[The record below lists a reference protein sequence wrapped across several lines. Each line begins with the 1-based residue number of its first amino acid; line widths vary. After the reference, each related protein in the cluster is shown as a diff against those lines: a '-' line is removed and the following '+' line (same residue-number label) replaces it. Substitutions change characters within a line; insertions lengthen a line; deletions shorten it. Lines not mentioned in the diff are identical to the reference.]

1 MKLLLLALIG
11 LVALV
16 AASPVETTAITVPKY
31 KNNGIHSYKCDSNTN
46 VLSCVSSGT
55 CSFVEHCSTKC
66 FADHQGAGC
75 IGSSTVAIEAS
86 EKRDTETEVNAEAKK
101 TYECSNDHTGVL
113 VCQYGFCQTDR
124 YCKKGTKCHDKCS
137 CCRNMDVLERDIGD
151 VDTTKVSLQ
160 SEDIFISLPSIT
172 SSPIVPATTYGS
184 CKQTQAGVQSCR
196 ENNSMIV
203 VCDIA
208 DYMWRVLWIAQPES
222 DDDFH
227 ALPVTTSDTL
237 VSRGNCVPGTYSC
250 AQNSPWIVVC
260 DYKGTYQYSSDCGE
274 TDCITDNV
282 VAHCWNPGEEWKTY
296 ANLASR
302 VDHPPQDGPCV
313 PGTYGCVLNP
323 STNTPWV
330 TVCGWNQKLQYSS
343 DCGDQNCL
351 AREDG
356 AAHCW
361 NKGDQWNANPAS
373 VSRRDEPERVLP
385 DLTLSGNCSPGS
397 YACGWRNG
405 TQTSWVITCD
415 QSGNWVWSSDCGRGM
430 ECDYANG
437 DAHCVPPKSTIGARE
452 ELSEVPADL
461 APTASCRPGEFGCA
475 WSKDTVTDWTIVCDQ
490 SGKHWLWSSDCG
502 QGMKC
507 EWGGGVAHCVLN
519 KVLFEA

>member
-1 MKLLLLALIG
+1 MHSLNPTTTSMLCQSPRPIRWSRVATVYLAPIPARRIVPG
-11 LVALV
+11 
-16 AASPVETTAITVPKY
+16 SWSAITRVPTSTLPIVAKQ
-31 KNNGIHSYKCDSNTN
+31 IASRTT
-46 VLSCVSSGT
+46 SSLIAGT
-55 CSFVEHCSTKC
+55 RARSGRPMPTWPRVPITHPR
-66 FADHQGAGC
+66 
-75 IGSSTVAIEAS
+75 TV
-86 EKRDTETEVNAEAKK
+86 RDTLEQSTCETP
-101 TYECSNDHTGVL
+101 TDL
-113 VCQYGFCQTDR
+113 VCP
-124 YCKKGTKCHDKCS
+124 H
-137 CCRNMDVLERDIGD
+137 L
-151 VDTTKVSLQ
+151 
-160 SEDIFISLPSIT
+160 
-172 SSPIVPATTYGS
+172 
-184 CKQTQAGVQSCR
+184 
-196 ENNSMIV
+196 
-203 VCDIA
+203 
-208 DYMWRVLWIAQPES
+208 
-222 DDDFH
+222 
-227 ALPVTTSDTL
+227 
-237 VSRGNCVPGTYSC
+237 
-250 AQNSPWIVVC
+250 
-260 DYKGTYQYSSDCGE
+260 
-274 TDCITDNV
+274 
-282 VAHCWNPGEEWKTY
+282 
-296 ANLASR
+296 
-302 VDHPPQDGPCV
+302 GPCV

-356 AAHCW
+356 VAHCW
-361 NKGDQWNANPAS
+361 NKGDQWNTNSAS
-373 VSRRDEPERVLP
+373 VSRRDEPEQVSP

-437 DAHCVPPKSTIGARE
+437 DAHCVPQKSTIGARE

-475 WSKDTVTDWTIVCDQ
+475 WSKDTMTDWTIVCDQ

-519 KVLFEA
+519 KVLFVA

>member
-1 MKLLLLALIG
+1 MKLLLLALLG

-55 CSFVEHCSTKC
+55 CSFFEHCSTKC

-151 VDTTKVSLQ
+151 VDTTK
-160 SEDIFISLPSIT
+160 
-172 SSPIVPATTYGS
+172 
-184 CKQTQAGVQSCR
+184 
-196 ENNSMIV
+196 
-203 VCDIA
+203 
-208 DYMWRVLWIAQPES
+208 PEP

-302 VDHPPQDGPCV
+302 ADHPPQDGPCV

-461 APTASCRPGEFGCA
+461 APTAFCRPGEFGCA
-475 WSKDTVTDWTIVCDQ
+475 WSKDTMTDWTIVCDQ